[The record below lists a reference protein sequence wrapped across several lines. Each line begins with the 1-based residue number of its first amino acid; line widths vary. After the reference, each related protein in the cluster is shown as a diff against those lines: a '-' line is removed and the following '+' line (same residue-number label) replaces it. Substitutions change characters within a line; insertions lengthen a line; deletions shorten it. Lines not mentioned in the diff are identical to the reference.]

1 MPHKSF
7 FCPQC
12 NPFSLQKWNAL
23 GPTIPKWCNTC
34 ILEARKGGYQIGA
47 WVPAGGQMTPCWYPP
62 FRTSNIQVLHHF
74 GIVRPRAFHFWRE
87 NRRVRGIKKEFRWHQ
102 YSVIGHFWPPEN
114 WFLPP
119 FTPVFSSEME
129 CCRSH
134 DSEMEQW
141 RFPLGFYLLLLL
153 LLRAH
158 GSWHCCGP
166 KTHLHRY
173 PRAIILIT
181 CKAQDVG
188 MVQSATKTCK
198 ITTPCFGKS
207 WGIHHI

>member
-34 ILEARKGGYQIGA
+34 ILEAWKGGYQIGA
-47 WVPAGGQMTPCWYPP
+47 WVPSGGQMAPCWYPP
-62 FRTSNIQVLHHF
+62 FWTSNIQVLHHF

-87 NRRVRGIKKEFRWHQ
+87 NRRVRGIKKEFRWRQ
-102 YSVIGHFWPPEN
+102 YSVIGHLWPPEN

-129 CCRSH
+129 CSRSH
-134 DSEMEQW
+134 DSEMVQ
-141 RFPLGFYLLLLL
+141 
-153 LLRAH
+153 
-158 GSWHCCGP
+158 
-166 KTHLHRY
+166 HLYIRCSEGRIPAGGH
-173 PRAIILIT
+173 L
-181 CKAQDVG
+181 
-188 MVQSATKTCK
+188 
-198 ITTPCFGKS
+198 TPCWYPCPYLVPTLPGFQYTSVAPFWNRGT
-207 WGIHHI
+207 